1 MPASP
6 PTPSPSAPLP
16 SSLSPSKVSSFT
28 ECALAFRFSAIDRI
42 PQPPTVATVR
52 GTLVHS
58 ALEGLIGLDPMDRT
72 PDAAQECLERAVV
85 DLDHDPEWLELALDE
100 AATEKFRA
108 EAATLVRRYF
118 DIEDPTTVAAVGLE
132 MPIAH
137 RLFADDP
144 DRPVVLRGIIDRLE
158 RDEQGRLV
166 VTDYKTGRAPAD
178 GYQQSRLT
186 GVHIYAYLCE
196 QVHGERPA
204 KVRLLFLGSPAV
216 VEAVPTD
223 QSVRHLERK
232 LTSIWSAI
240 ETACARDDFRPKQS
254 RLCSWC
260 AYQQWCPAFGG
271 DPDEARRL
279 HAGTAS
285 TLRPDVFDRD

>member
-1 MPASP
+1 MPEL
-6 PTPSPSAPLP
+6 PTT
-16 SSLSPSKVSSFT
+16 LSPSKVSSFT
-28 ECALAFRFSAIDRI
+28 DCALAFRFSAIDRI

-58 ALEGLIGLDPMDRT
+58 ALEGLIGLDPVDRT
-72 PDAAQECLERAVV
+72 RDAAQECLDRAIAV
-85 DLDHDPEWLELALDE
+85 LDDDPDWIELALDD
-100 AATEKFRA
+100 AATSKFMA
-108 EAATLVRRYF
+108 ESAALVQRYF
-118 DIEDPTTVAAVGLE
+118 ELEDPMTVEAVGLE
-132 MPIAH
+132 LPVAH

-144 DRPVVLRGIIDRLE
+144 DRPVVVRGIIDRLE

-166 VTDYKTGRAPAD
+166 VTDYKTGRAPAE

-216 VEAVPTD
+216 VEAEPTD
-223 QSVRHLERK
+223 QSTRQIERK

-271 DPDEARRL
+271 DPEEARRL
-279 HAGTAS
+279 HAGTAAPP
-285 TLRPDVFDRD
+285 RRDVFDRD

>member
-1 MPASP
+1 MPEVP
-6 PTPSPSAPLP
+6 I
-16 SSLSPSKVSSFT
+16 SLSPSKVSSFT
-28 ECALAFRFSAIDRI
+28 DCALAFRFSAIDHI

-58 ALEGLIGLDPMDRT
+58 ALEGLLGLDPGDRT
-72 PDAAQECLERAVV
+72 RDAAQRCLDEAAARLP
-85 DLDHDPEWLELALDE
+85 DDPEWIELALDD
-100 AATEKFRA
+100 AATGKFLA
-108 EAATLVRRYF
+108 ESATLVQRYF
-118 DIEDPTTVAAVGLE
+118 DIEDPTAVEAVGLE
-132 MPIAH
+132 LPVSH

-144 DRPVVLRGIIDRLE
+144 ERPVVVRGIIDRLE
-158 RDEQGRLV
+158 RDTDGRLV
-166 VTDYKTGRAPAD
+166 VTDYKTGRAPAE

-196 QVHGERPA
+196 RVHGERPA

-216 VEAVPTD
+216 VEAEPTD
-223 QSVRHLERK
+223 QSTRHIERK
-232 LTSIWSAI
+232 LVSIWSAI

-271 DPDEARRL
+271 DPEEARRL
-279 HAGTAS
+279 HAGTAPPP
-285 TLRPDVFDRD
+285 RQDVFDRD

>member
-1 MPASP
+1 MPEL
-6 PTPSPSAPLP
+6 PTT
-16 SSLSPSKVSSFT
+16 LSPSKVSSFT
-28 ECALAFRFSAIDRI
+28 DCALAFRFSAIDRI

-58 ALEGLIGLDPMDRT
+58 ALEGLIGLDPRDRT
-72 PDAAQECLERAVV
+72 RDAALECLERAVAV
-85 DLDHDPEWLELALDE
+85 LDEDPEWSELALDE
-100 AATEKFRA
+100 ASTEKFLA
-108 EAATLVRRYF
+108 ESTALVHRYF
-118 DIEDPTTVAAVGLE
+118 ELEDPTTVDAVGLE
-132 MPIAH
+132 LPVAH

-158 RDEQGRLV
+158 RDAQGRLV
-166 VTDYKTGRAPAD
+166 VTDYKTGRAPAE
-178 GYQQSRLT
+178 GYQQSRMT

-196 QVHGERPA
+196 RVHGERPS

-216 VEAVPTD
+216 VEAEPTD
-223 QSVRHLERK
+223 QSTRQIERK
-232 LTSIWSAI
+232 LTSIWNAI

-271 DPDEARRL
+271 DPEEARRL
-279 HAGTAS
+279 HAGSAPPP
-285 TLRPDVFDRD
+285 RRDVFERD